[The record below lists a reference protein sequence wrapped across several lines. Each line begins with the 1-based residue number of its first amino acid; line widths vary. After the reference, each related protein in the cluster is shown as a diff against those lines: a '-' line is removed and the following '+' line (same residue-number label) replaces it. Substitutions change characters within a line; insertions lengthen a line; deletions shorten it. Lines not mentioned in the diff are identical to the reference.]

1 MYTLYA
7 IVVHVGASFDSGHY
21 IVYCRHSDDGDN
33 TKIDNKMNQ
42 WNLFNDDT
50 VYPREWK
57 EILTELSDYGTCP
70 YCVVYCRT
78 TLLTPST
85 SIPGYHRE
93 GPSLDEYDSKC
104 VELVGIEISLEYRW
118 RSEITRFS
126 WRWELLHS
134 Y

>member
-1 MYTLYA
+1 MYA

-33 TKIDNKMNQ
+33 VNIDNKVNR

-50 VYPREWK
+50 VYPRDWK
-57 EILTELSDYGTCP
+57 EVLIELSDYGTCP

-85 SIPGYHRE
+85 SVPGYNRE
-93 GPSLDEYDSKC
+93 APSLFEYDTKF
-104 VELVGIEISLEYRW
+104 VELVGIRVPIECRW
-118 RSEITRFS
+118 KNVITRFS
-126 WRWELLHS
+126 WRWEPRRS
-134 Y
+134 C